1 MLRARA
7 LSVLLVAATLC
18 APSMAQIN
26 NGSPPDFGDKSHPP
40 AALQRG
46 PDRKVMLEQANRMK
60 QLSDGIPNDIQK
72 LSQGVISKDLSQ
84 RLREIEKLAKKL
96 ESKCSHES

>member
-7 LSVLLVAATLC
+7 LSVLLVAATLG

-26 NGSPPDFGDKSHPP
+26 NSNPPDFEDKSHPP

-46 PDRKVMLEQANRMK
+46 PDWKAMLAQANDLK
-60 QLSDGIPNDIQK
+60 QLSDAIPDDIQK
-72 LSQGVISKDLSQ
+72 LSQGVISKDLAE
-84 RLREIEKLAKKL
+84 RLKKIEKLAKKL
-96 ESKCSHES
+96 REQVQQ

>member
-1 MLRARA
+1 MRTRTF
-7 LSVLLVAATLC
+7 SLLLAAATLC

-46 PDRKVMLEQANRMK
+46 PDRKVMLEQANQMK
-60 QLSDGIPNDIQK
+60 HLSDAIPGDIQK
-72 LSQGVISKDLSQ
+72 LSQGVISKDLGE
-84 RLREIEKLAKKL
+84 RLKKIEKLAKKL
-96 ESKCSHES
+96 REQVQQ